1 MKGQMSIEFLIIIGI
16 CLSLL
21 VIFMPVFI
29 NLFDK
34 VIFSLEIYNGTKFMS
49 EMNSKINTLSALS
62 NESYFTIRGPAI
74 KDYNLSCK
82 GDELILII
90 KYGSSL
96 KDLKKKISLNCETQY
111 LISNQN
117 NIVLK
122 KLDDKLL
129 MILE

>member
-1 MKGQMSIEFLIIIGI
+1 MSIEFLIIIGI